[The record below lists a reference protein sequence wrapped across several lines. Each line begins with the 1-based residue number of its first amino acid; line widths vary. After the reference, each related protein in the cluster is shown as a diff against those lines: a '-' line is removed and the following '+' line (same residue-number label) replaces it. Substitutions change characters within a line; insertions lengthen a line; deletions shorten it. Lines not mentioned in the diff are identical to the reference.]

1 MRKVLIAVAVSLAV
15 MAPAHAVTKV
25 KDADRAL
32 ALVGKVNKALRENRE
47 LSQVVTPVEFWKY
60 NGMFAA
66 VASAIGALASKQCVL
81 TNELPRDFETYTFLE
96 LALIGLREAY
106 NAGHLD
112 GNQDMAKTLGEIT
125 SVVFTCPGEKG
136 QRRS

>member
-1 MRKVLIAVAVSLAV
+1 MRKVLIAVAVSLA
-15 MAPAHAVTKV
+15 MGSAHAVTKV
-25 KDADRAL
+25 EDADRAL

-66 VASAIGALASKQCVL
+66 VDGAVGALAAKQCVF
-81 TNELPRDFETYTFLE
+81 TVEVPRDFKTYTFLE
-96 LALIGLREAY
+96 LALIEMRKQY
-106 NAGHLD
+106 NVGHRD
-112 GNQDMAKTLGEIT
+112 GNQDMAEALGEIT
-125 SVVFTCPGEKG
+125 SVIFACPGEKG